1 MQSCEHNPHSIFCG
15 LSIRFS
21 PKYKVFNHFIFGTA
35 TRKLLLSCFIVGITF
50 IAQDWML
57 FAALTHRKKL
67 ILYKAFAHAEGVG
80 ERNNGE
86 KTQDQR

>member
-21 PKYKVFNHFIFGTA
+21 PKYTIFIHIIFGTA
-35 TRKLLLSCFIVGITF
+35 TKKLLLSCFIFGITF
-50 IAQDWML
+50 NNQEWML